1 MRPWMMI
8 AVVLAAT
15 LVAGCGNAERGTP
28 AGYWEGSGKSNE
40 IMMDDTFRHLTRSSD
55 YKFWFNLDESGNAV
69 GEIELDYD
77 AVLTVENLPQVT
89 VPIPGGNFSL
99 APEVGGKLTDLDPRR
114 RFPLIG
120 VLTRSNELTLGL
132 GTPQD
137 DRPKLEFTIRGDPK
151 VSAGM
156 ISGSDLTESAGVGGG
171 NYGQVVIKIPMTP
184 FSPFIG
190 SAPVTERSG
199 GVYAANFE
207 EKTDKFA
214 IDWSAHKVRSA
225 ERDIVLTPELEAA
238 LRQLRLELERGGS
251 GGTTAGGGA
260 GPGTGDP
267 PGTGP
272 AAPSGTNREA
282 VRLQIRL
289 NAEFRA
295 DDVID
300 LARIAGGKVANPTS
314 ENAGHNCATRHLH
327 ATSAAT
333 GIRINGK
340 GPFPEPSA
348 ATPVCGYGPIVSASE
363 VGEN

>member
-1 MRPWMMI
+1 MMI
-8 AVVLAAT
+8 AVVLTAT
-15 LVAGCGNAERGTP
+15 SVAGCGSAERGTP

-55 YKFWFNLDESGNAV
+55 YTFWFNLDESGNAV

-77 AVLTVENLPQVT
+77 AVLTLENLPQVT

-132 GTPQD
+132 ATPQD

-156 ISGSDLTESAGVGGG
+156 ISGTDLTESAGVGGG

-184 FSPFIG
+184 FSPFVG
-190 SAPVTERSG
+190 SAPVTDRGG
-199 GVYAANFE
+199 GVHAASFE
-207 EKTDKFA
+207 EKTDKYA

-225 ERDIVLTPELEAA
+225 EREIALTPEVEAA
-238 LRQLRLELERGGS
+238 LRQLRLELESDGN
-251 GGTTAGGGA
+251 GGTTAGSGT
-260 GPGTGDP
+260 GPGTNDP

-272 AAPSGTNREA
+272 TTSNGAGSEA

-289 NAEFRA
+289 SAEFRA
-295 DDVID
+295 DDVIA
-300 LARIAGGKVANPTS
+300 LTRITGGKVADPAS

-327 ATSAAT
+327 ATAAAT
-333 GIRINGK
+333 GIRIDGK
-340 GPFPEPSA
+340 GAFPEPSA
-348 ATPVCGYGPIVSASE
+348 ATPVCGYGPIVPATE